1 MNSLFS
7 TDTICAVSTPEGYGA
22 LAVIRLSGAK
32 AMLICE
38 RIFIPAGK
46 NKLLSNRTYPCVVFG
61 HVMDGD
67 RLLDEAVI
75 TLFKAPASFTGEDT
89 AELSLHGSPFIR
101 KRVMELLIEN
111 GARPATEGEFTKRAF
126 MNGKMDLSRAEAVAD
141 LIHSESEAEH
151 RVAMHQMRG
160 GFSEELRELREKLV
174 NFASLIELEL
184 DFGEE
189 DVEFADRSLLK
200 SHVETVLEKMDS
212 LLASFKLG
220 NVIKKGVPVAILGEP
235 NAGKSTLLN
244 ALLNEERAIVSEIA
258 GTTRDTVEDELA
270 INGLL
275 FRFIDTAGIRE
286 TKDTIENIGIER
298 ALEKAKIAETVLLL
312 ADASAWNVTE
322 LKNLAQKT
330 GERPKILV
338 VNKTDLVNDTQRQI
352 IETDILAHFASMSY
366 VFISAAK
373 KQEIETLK
381 NLLYNSLDT
390 SALQSNRTV
399 VTNLRHYEA
408 LKRSTEFLRKVL
420 SDLDTHISADFLAMD
435 IRQALF
441 HLGEIT
447 GEISTDDLL
456 ATIFSKFCIGK

>member
-1 MNSLFS
+1 MNEFSL
-7 TDTICAVSTPEGYGA
+7 
-22 LAVIRLSGAK
+22 
-32 AMLICE
+32 
-38 RIFIPAGK
+38 PAGK

-61 HVMDGD
+61 RVMDGD
-67 RLLDEAVI
+67 KLLDEAVI
-75 TLFKAPASFTGEDT
+75 TLFKGPASFTGEDT

-111 GARPATEGEFTKRAF
+111 GTRPATEGEFTKRAF

-174 NFASLIELEL
+174 NFAPSLNWNWILAKN
-184 DFGEE
+184 
-189 DVEFADRSLLK
+189 VEFADRSLLK

-275 FRFIDTAGIRE
+275 
-286 TKDTIENIGIER
+286 
-298 ALEKAKIAETVLLL
+298 LPL
-312 ADASAWNVTE
+312 
-322 LKNLAQKT
+322 
-330 GERPKILV
+330 
-338 VNKTDLVNDTQRQI
+338 
-352 IETDILAHFASMSY
+352 H
-366 VFISAAK
+366 
-373 KQEIETLK
+373 
-381 NLLYNSLDT
+381 
-390 SALQSNRTV
+390 
-399 VTNLRHYEA
+399 
-408 LKRSTEFLRKVL
+408 
-420 SDLDTHISADFLAMD
+420 
-435 IRQALF
+435 
-441 HLGEIT
+441 
-447 GEISTDDLL
+447 
-456 ATIFSKFCIGK
+456 

>member
-1 MNSLFS
+1 MNLFS

-38 RIFIPAGK
+38 RIFVPAGK

-61 HVMDGD
+61 RVLDGD
-67 RLLDEAVI
+67 KLLDEAVI
-75 TLFKAPASFTGEDT
+75 TLFKGPASFTGEDT

-212 LLASFKLG
+212 LLSSFKLG

-338 VNKTDLVNDTQRQI
+338 INKTDLVNDFQRQI

-366 VFISAAK
+366 VFISAAQ

>member
-1 MNSLFS
+1 
-7 TDTICAVSTPEGYGA
+7 
-22 LAVIRLSGAK
+22 
-32 AMLICE
+32 MLICE
-38 RIFIPAGK
+38 RIFVPAGK

-61 HVMDGD
+61 RVMDGD
-67 RLLDEAVI
+67 KLLDEAVI
-75 TLFKAPASFTGEDT
+75 TLFKGPASFTGEDT

-212 LLASFKLG
+212 LLSSFKLG

-338 VNKTDLVNDTQRQI
+338 INKTDLVNDIQRQI
-352 IETDILAHFASMSY
+352 IETDILAHFASESY
-366 VFISAAK
+366 VFISAAQ

>member
-1 MNSLFS
+1 MNLFS

-38 RIFIPAGK
+38 RIFVAAGK

-61 HVMDGD
+61 RVMDGD
-67 RLLDEAVI
+67 KILDEAVI
-75 TLFKAPASFTGEDT
+75 TLFKGPASFTGEDT

-141 LIHSESEAEH
+141 LIHSENEAEH

-189 DVEFADRSLLK
+189 DVEFADRRLLK

-212 LLASFKLG
+212 LLSSFKLG

-338 VNKTDLVNDTQRQI
+338 INKTDLVNDIQRQI
-352 IETDILAHFASMSY
+352 IETEILAHFASVPY

>member
-1 MNSLFS
+1 MF
-7 TDTICAVSTPEGYGA
+7 
-22 LAVIRLSGAK
+22 
-32 AMLICE
+32 ICE

-61 HVMDGD
+61 RVLDGD
-67 RLLDEAVI
+67 KLLDEAVI
-75 TLFKAPASFTGEDT
+75 TLFKGPASFTGEDT

-126 MNGKMDLSRAEAVAD
+126 MKGKMDLSRAEAVAD

-189 DVEFADRSLLK
+189 DVEFADRRLLK

-212 LLASFKLG
+212 LLSSFKLG

-322 LKNLAQKT
+322 LKSLAQKT

-338 VNKTDLVNDTQRQI
+338 INKTDLVNDTQRQI
-352 IETDILAHFASMSY
+352 IETDILAHFASVPY
-366 VFISAAK
+366 VFISAAQ